1 MTVMIEKA
9 WKQRA
14 VLFIS
19 SILLILGLTGCVLN
33 EEPQKQST
41 QPDQTDPPATTQ
53 PIDETQP
60 PEPIKGTVTA
70 KELKIRAGVGDFHD
84 QAGLLNQGDIV
95 EILEQT
101 EVNGVRWGRIA
112 EGWICLTQVQLEG
125 EASGDQD
132 SSEHLEM
139 DGAIT
144 GTVIAEELNLRAG
157 PGTKYK
163 VVKRLEHG
171 DSITVT
177 EMSGTWGKTEDGWL
191 NTVFAYFPD
200 SMDSKTIHAIVTADI
215 LNVRTGPSTSYESL
229 RKIEHGEE
237 VEIIKQVTIRN
248 ILWGYIGDG
257 WICMDYIEEK

>member
-1 MTVMIEKA
+1 MTEKA
-9 WKQRA
+9 WKQWA
-14 VLFIS
+14 ALLTL
-19 SILLILGLTGCVLN
+19 SILLIIGLTGCVLN
-33 EEPQKQST
+33 EGSET
-41 QPDQTDPPATTQ
+41 QTTPSYQTIPPATTQ
-53 PIDETQP
+53 PASETQP
-60 PEPIKGTVTA
+60 PEPINGTVTA
-70 KELKIRAGVGDFHD
+70 KELKIRVGVGDFHD
-84 QAGLLNQGDIV
+84 QTGLLNQGDIV

-101 EVNGVRWGRIA
+101 EVNGVRWGRIT
-112 EGWICLTQVQLEG
+112 EGWICLTQVLLEG
-125 EASGDQD
+125 EASDEQVP
-132 SSEHLEM
+132 SERFEI

-163 VVKRLEHG
+163 VVKRLERG

-200 SMDSKTIHAIVTADI
+200 SMDSETIQAIVTADI